1 MNLGTVLLR
10 EVVDLDENLLK
21 ESFADLDTKFFFL
34 ETLPDYL
41 QKNNKNFYILYLN
54 IRSLQKNID
63 DFKSFLS
70 HLNFTFKLICL
81 SEHGSLMLTCS
92 KLQSE

>member
-21 ESFADLDTKFFFL
+21 ESLADLDTKFFFL

-54 IRSLQKNID
+54 I
-63 DFKSFLS
+63 
-70 HLNFTFKLICL
+70 
-81 SEHGSLMLTCS
+81 
-92 KLQSE
+92 

>member
-10 EVVDLDENLLK
+10 EEVDLDENLLK

-54 IRSLQKNID
+54 IRSLQK
-63 DFKSFLS
+63 KYR
-70 HLNFTFKLICL
+70 
-81 SEHGSLMLTCS
+81 
-92 KLQSE
+92 